1 MVHKYTEVQSEFI
14 AENVKGIGNKKL
26 TEIFNNYFGLE
37 LGINQIRAYVK
48 NNKFQSGL
56 NGQFKKGHIPFN
68 KGKHIG
74 GWEPTQFK
82 KGSIPHNHRP
92 LGSER
97 ITVDGYTEVKV
108 TEPRTWKLKQR
119 IVWEEHNGKIPKGYL
134 VLFGDGNKQNFELD
148 NLILVSRKQ
157 LVTMNKKKLIKN
169 DAELTRTGV
178 IIADLYLKISDRK

>member
-1 MVHKYTEVQSEFI
+1 MVHNYTAAEVKFI
-14 AENVKGIGNKKL
+14 TENVKGIGNKKL
-26 TEIFNNYFGLE
+26 TETFNNYFGLE

-48 NNKFQSGL
+48 NHKLQSGL
-56 NGQFKKGHIPFN
+56 NGQFQKGHIPFN

-82 KGSIPHNHRP
+82 KGNTPHNHRP

-108 TEPRTWKLKQR
+108 SEPNKWKLKQR
-119 IVWEEHNGKIPKGYL
+119 ITWEKHNGNIPKGYL
-134 VLFGDGNKQNFELD
+134 VLFGDKNKLNFAPD

-157 LVTMNKKKLIKN
+157 LVTMNKKKLIQN

-178 IIADLYLKISDRK
+178 IIADLYCKISDRK